1 MRKAIVMKYNIPSS
15 EAEEIFGTLF
25 DSYKV
30 TNYRYFGCSYV
41 YDILVHNHE
50 LKYLTDAA
58 MKIWHSEGEL

>member
-1 MRKAIVMKYNIPSS
+1 MRKAIVMKYDIPSF
-15 EAEEIFGTLF
+15 EAEEIFETLF

-41 YDILVHNHE
+41 YDILVYDYDQ
-50 LKYLTDAA
+50 KYLTDAA